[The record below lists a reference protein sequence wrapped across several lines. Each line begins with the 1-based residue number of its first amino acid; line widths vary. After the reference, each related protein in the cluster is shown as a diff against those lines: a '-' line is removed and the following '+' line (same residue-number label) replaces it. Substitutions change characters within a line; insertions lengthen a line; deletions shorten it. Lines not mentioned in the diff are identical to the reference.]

1 MSFLGQ
7 VLDWFAASERWSG
20 PSGIPTRLVEHL
32 WMALLAVVAALALGL
47 PLGLWLGHR
56 RQLGTLAINIS
67 NVGRAIPSFAILVFG
82 AQLWG
87 IEEVAGMSKAA
98 LLALFALALPPIVT
112 NTYVG
117 MAEVDDSIREAARG
131 MGMTGA
137 QSLWRAE
144 LPVAV
149 PTIMNGIRIA
159 VLQVV
164 ATVGLA
170 AVVAAG
176 GLGRYIVDG
185 FAVRDYPQVFGGAL
199 LVAVLALSLEGLL
212 SLVQRYATPRGVRLA
227 RARRPD

>member
-131 MGMTGA
+131 MGMTGT

>member
-1 MSFLGQ
+1 
-7 VLDWFAASERWSG
+7 
-20 PSGIPTRLVEHL
+20 
-32 WMALLAVVAALALGL
+32 
-47 PLGLWLGHR
+47 
-56 RQLGTLAINIS
+56 
-67 NVGRAIPSFAILVFG
+67 
-82 AQLWG
+82 
-87 IEEVAGMSKAA
+87 
-98 LLALFALALPPIVT
+98 
-112 NTYVG
+112 
-117 MAEVDDSIREAARG
+117 
-131 MGMTGA
+131 
-137 QSLWRAE
+137 
-144 LPVAV
+144 VAV